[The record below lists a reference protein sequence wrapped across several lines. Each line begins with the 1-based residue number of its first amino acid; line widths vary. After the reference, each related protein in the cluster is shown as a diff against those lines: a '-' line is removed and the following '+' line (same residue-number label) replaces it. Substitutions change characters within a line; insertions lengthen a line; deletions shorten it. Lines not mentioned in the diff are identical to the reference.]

1 MEALNMSACLVIRAP
16 NQKFGDQPVD
26 CPLEWSVQQLK
37 QHLSKVYPSKPRPE
51 DQKLIYSGQL
61 LENQMSLKDV
71 FRLDTGQTHI
81 LHLVCR
87 PSRESTESSHAAIPL
102 RAAASQSGF
111 TSATSS
117 VTSIPS
123 TSSVGSSVAS
133 SGSDGLRHRN
143 MSGLQ
148 GAQPAQNGQLPLQ
161 FPGFHSGS
169 VPGMANPEQMMQQMA
184 VAQQLYFQYFAHY
197 MQFMNQGGVAVAR
210 PSASPIVAD
219 QVPPTVAPAAPVA
232 PNNLVAAPRPV
243 QDNRG
248 LRMNAQ
254 GGPLLDEEDD
264 DAAHRD
270 WLDWIYTLSRATILL
285 GIVYFYS
292 SFGRFLVVTGVAVL
306 AYLYQGGWFAGQ
318 RQQQEPEE
326 DRNRAREA
334 ANNGEENPAEP
345 HPAEQPEPQAAQ
357 ERPQGD
363 ANERQL
369 QEMMDGDLNE
379 TAAAPEVQVS
389 LIGTMWTLVTTFFT
403 SLIPEQPPPVNIN

>member
-1 MEALNMSACLVIRAP
+1 MSACLVIRAP
-16 NQKFGDQPVD
+16 NQKCGDQPVD

-87 PSRESTESSHAAIPL
+87 PPRESTESSSAIPL
-102 RAAASQSGF
+102 RGAASQSGF

-117 VTSIPS
+117 VTNIPS
-123 TSSVGSSVAS
+123 TSSVVSNVSS

-143 MSGLQ
+143 TSGLQ
-148 GAQPAQNGQLPLQ
+148 GAQPAENVQLPLQ
-161 FPGFHSGS
+161 FQGFHSGS
-169 VPGMANPEQMMQQMA
+169 VSGMANPEQMMQQMA
-184 VAQQLYFQYFAHY
+184 VAQQLYAQYYAQY
-197 MQFMNQGGVAVAR
+197 MQFMNQGGVTATR
-210 PSASPIVAD
+210 PTAPPVVAD
-219 QVPPTVAPAAPVA
+219 PVPPAVAPAAPVA
-232 PNNLVAAPRPV
+232 PNNLAAAPRPA

-264 DAAHRD
+264 DVAHRD
-270 WLDWIYTLSRATILL
+270 WLDRIYTLSRATILL

-306 AYLYQGGWFAGQ
+306 AYLYQGGWFAAQ
-318 RQQQEPEE
+318 RQQQQPEE
-326 DRNRAREA
+326 DRNRAREE

-345 HPAEQPEPQAAQ
+345 PPAEQPEPQAAQ

-363 ANERQL
+363 ANEHQL

-379 TAAAPEVQVS
+379 TAAAPEEQVS
-389 LIGTMWTLVTTFFT
+389 PIGTLWTLVTTFFT
-403 SLIPEQPPPVNIN
+403 SLIPEQPAPVNVN